1 LAVCQ
6 TLSRSLIESDT
17 QRDARILITHGE
29 QSASEGIPMKSEY
42 SILDAIGN
50 TPLVRLN
57 KITRGLQSEI
67 LVKLEYYNPTGSYK
81 DRMALAMI
89 EEAEKE
95 GKLKHDYTVVEYT
108 GGSTGSSLALVCAV
122 KGYRMK
128 IVSSDAFSEEKIRT
142 MKALGA
148 DVIIVP
154 SKEHKVTP
162 DLVPKMI
169 AKAKKLASR
178 PKTFWT
184 NQLYNIHQ
192 LKGHNRMGEEILAQT
207 NGVLD
212 AFVASVGTA
221 GCAMG
226 VAEVLKAKNSNI
238 KVVVVEPA
246 ESPALSKGIAGEHHI
261 EGIGIGTTPPLL
273 RKDLYDEII
282 AVKEEDAKQMARRL
296 AREEGVFSGT
306 STGANM
312 VASIELAKRLKRK
325 SKIVT
330 VAVDTGLKYLRTEP
344 YI

>member
-1 LAVCQ
+1 
-6 TLSRSLIESDT
+6 
-17 QRDARILITHGE
+17 
-29 QSASEGIPMKSEY
+29 MKSKY

-57 KITRGLQSEI
+57 KITGDLQSEI

-89 EEAEKE
+89 EEAEKKGE
-95 GKLKHDYTVVEYT
+95 LKPGYTVIEYT
-108 GGSTGSSLALVCAV
+108 GGSTGSSLAFVCAV
-122 KGYRMK
+122 KGYKMK

-184 NQLYNIHQ
+184 NQLYNVHQ
-192 LKGHNRMGEEILAQT
+192 LKGHNKMGEEILAQT
-207 NGVLD
+207 SGLLD
-212 AFVASVGTA
+212 AFVAGVGTA

-226 VAEVLKAKNSNI
+226 VAEVLKAKDANI

-246 ESPALSKGIAGEHHI
+246 ESPVISKGIAGEHHI
-261 EGIGIGTTPPLL
+261 EGIGIGAIPPLL
-273 RKDLYDEII
+273 RKDLYDEVI

-296 AREEGVFSGT
+296 TLKEGIFSGT
-306 STGANM
+306 STGANV
-312 VASIELAKRLKRK
+312 VASIELAKRLKRE

-344 YI
+344 YL